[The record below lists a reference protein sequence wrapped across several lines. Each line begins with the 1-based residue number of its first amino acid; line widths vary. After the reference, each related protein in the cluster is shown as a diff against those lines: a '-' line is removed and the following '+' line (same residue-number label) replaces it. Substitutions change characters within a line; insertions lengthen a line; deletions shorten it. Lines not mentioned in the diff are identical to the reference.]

1 MRQYVYAILLCAISL
16 TGTSQE
22 VEDNKK
28 DSFLQVLNQSL
39 GNKAKMGT
47 YIRTCNYL
55 IDRDLKQTFELAQEG
70 LELAQKLELPNS
82 IMRMQ
87 NIIGNYYQRTA
98 AYDTALIYY
107 IRAKEIVETL
117 DSDSGRAIVYNN
129 IGIVHNS
136 KGELVEA
143 LDWYL
148 KALAAEEAIGNET
161 GMAQAY
167 NNIAVVYYQQQDID
181 KTIEYLTLAVN
192 ILERTGDEYTVKK
205 AYNNIGALHSYQKQ
219 SEKALEFYSKSLEIS
234 KRLGDKHEMAINLS
248 NMAAEYIQLGRFEDA
263 KACFEQT
270 MKIKKEENNVSGIA
284 FEYHNYGDLYAN
296 VGDYERAEDNYAKA
310 LEWAAKA
317 KNKRI
322 RMMTFKSISQLYSRM
337 NKHEEALGML
347 NLHMQMKDSVVNEEK
362 GKAIA
367 ELETKYETEKK
378 EKTILQQQ
386 NEIANSDLKLAKR
399 KRWIQVLSMTALF
412 IIFLGLFIVQRNK
425 RLAQA
430 KQDAL
435 VIAEREAGIKA
446 IFEATEN
453 ERKRI
458 ASDLHDG
465 VGQQLSGL
473 KLAFSKLGAEIKSE
487 TPTQEERVDRLAQVI
502 DEACVDVRT
511 ISHEMMPKSLG
522 EFGLV
527 SAIDDMLQKSLKI
540 SGIAYEF
547 EPMGVDSRFDEQT
560 EISLYRVCQEL
571 VNNVVKHSE
580 ASQVDIQLYKAGA
593 QLIMMVED
601 DGKGIP
607 EQITSNGIGMK
618 NMRNRIS
625 SLKGQ
630 LSIEPGPE
638 KGTVVT
644 VRVPVST

>member
-1 MRQYVYAILLCAISL
+1 MRQFIYGFLLCVVPL
-16 TGTSQE
+16 TGICQE
-22 VEDNKK
+22 EVDTKR
-28 DSFLQVLNQSL
+28 DSLLQALEQPQ
-39 GNKAKMGT
+39 GNKERMGT
-47 YIRTCNYL
+47 YIKTCNYL
-55 IDRDLKQTFELAQEG
+55 IDRDLQKTFELAKEG
-70 LELAQKLELPNS
+70 LEMAQEMELPNS

-87 NIIGNYYQRTA
+87 NIVGNYYQRTA

-107 IRAKEIVETL
+107 ERAMEIVERL

-136 KGELVEA
+136 KGELIEA
-143 LDWYL
+143 LEWYF
-148 KALAAEEAIGNET
+148 KALDAEEAIGNET

-167 NNIAVVYYQQQDID
+167 NNIAVVHYQQQDID

-192 ILERTGDEYTVKK
+192 ILERTGDEHTVKK

-219 SEKALEFYSKSLEIS
+219 SEKALEFFTKSYEIS

-248 NMAAEYIQLGRFEDA
+248 NMAGEYIQLDRFEEA

-270 MKIKKEENNVSGIA
+270 MTIKKEENNIAGIA

-296 VGDYERAEDNYAKA
+296 VGDYKLAEESYSMA

-322 RMMTFKSISQLYSRM
+322 RMMTFKSISQLYSKM
-337 NKHEEALGML
+337 KKHEEALGML
-347 NLHMQMKDSVVNEEK
+347 NLHIQMKDSVVNEER

-378 EKTILQQQ
+378 EKTILQQE
-386 NEIANSDLKLAKR
+386 NEIANADLKLAAR
-399 KRWIQVLSMTALF
+399 KRWIQVLALAALF
-412 IIFLGLFIVQRNK
+412 IIFLGLFMVQRNK

-430 KQDAL
+430 KQDAI

-473 KLAFSKLGAEIKSE
+473 KLAFSKLGSEVKSQAPE
-487 TPTQEERVDRLAQVI
+487 QEERVDQLAQVI
-502 DEACVDVRT
+502 DDACVDVRT

-527 SAIDDMLQKSLKI
+527 SAIDDMLQKSLKL

-547 EPMGVDSRFDEQT
+547 EPMGVDGRFEEQT

-571 VNNVVKHSE
+571 INNVVKHSG
-580 ASQVDIQLYKAGA
+580 ANQVEIQLYKAGQ

-607 EQITSNGIGMK
+607 SNIKSDGIGLK
-618 NMRNRIS
+618 NMRNRVS
-625 SLKGQ
+625 SLQGQ

-638 KGTVVT
+638 SGTVVT
-644 VRVPVST
+644 VRVPIGV